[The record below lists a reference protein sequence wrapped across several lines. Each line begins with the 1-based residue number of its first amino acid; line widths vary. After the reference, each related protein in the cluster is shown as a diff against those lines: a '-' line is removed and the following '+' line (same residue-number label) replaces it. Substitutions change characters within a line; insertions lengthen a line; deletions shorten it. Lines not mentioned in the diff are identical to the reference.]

1 MALWFDKGVD
11 INSYKDT
18 ETYQRNNSGLRMKD
32 RSVQNVQASYHLDRH
47 VQLLLE
53 INREAEITQA
63 IDRLRLL
70 RGSDNDRQVFIA
82 TSIPVD
88 VTVDYYWDWKLL
100 QRLIKLLDS
109 SDVLPVHPEHFL
121 KVFTD
126 DTVKTL
132 RGAEDL
138 IRNLKTTLP
147 LIDILIKNYVVFK
160 YQHADSRKAAQ
171 ALILKSVKEPKQA
184 LKLSIGVE
192 ITTCYEA
199 N

>member
-1 MALWFDKGVD
+1 M
-11 INSYKDT
+11 
-18 ETYQRNNSGLRMKD
+18 QRL
-32 RSVQNVQASYHLDRH
+32 L
-47 VQLLLE
+47 QLLEKSVVVPL
-53 INREAEITQA
+53 
-63 IDRLRLL
+63 
-70 RGSDNDRQVFIA
+70 
-82 TSIPVD
+82 
-88 VTVDYYWDWKLL
+88 
-100 QRLIKLLDS
+100 
-109 SDVLPVHPEHFL
+109 HPEHFL
-121 KVFTD
+121 RVFSD

-184 LKLSIGVE
+184 LELSIGVE
-192 ITTCYEA
+192 ITACHKA

>member
-1 MALWFDKGVD
+1 
-11 INSYKDT
+11 
-18 ETYQRNNSGLRMKD
+18 
-32 RSVQNVQASYHLDRH
+32 
-47 VQLLLE
+47 LE

-100 QRLIKLLDS
+100 QRLLQLLEKS
-109 SDVLPVHPEHFL
+109 VVVPLHPEHFL

-126 DTVKTL
+126 DTVKTKS
-132 RGAEDL
+132 GAKDL
-138 IRNLKTTLP
+138 IKNLNRMLP
-147 LIDILIKNYVVFK
+147 LIDTLIKDSILFK
-160 YQHADSRKAAQ
+160 YQHTDSRKAAQ

-184 LKLSIGVE
+184 LELSIGVK
-192 ITTCYEA
+192 ITTCHEA
-199 N
+199 T